1 MSIFK
6 VLIKPREYLGNIF
19 SDKKSGWQYFFVY
32 GFTFALIGPVLSFY
46 SLTYQLSYS
55 PDRTILYSLTTYF
68 MDLLIVIIFSFLLSV
83 LFGVKF
89 EKILKFYV
97 VVNIPVWIGDIF
109 DIYQPLRILSNL
121 GFIYSF
127 YILWIGIKILN
138 LRKQAVFIIGLH
150 LILYVLNALLS
161 EMIAT
166 NPLLLK
172 ILKSI

>member
-1 MSIFK
+1 MSVLK
-6 VLIKPREYLGNIF
+6 ALIKPKEYIGNIF
-19 SDKKSGWQYFFVY
+19 SDKKSGWYHFFVY
-32 GFTFALIGPVLSFY
+32 GFTFALIGPVLSLY
-46 SLTYQLSYS
+46 SLIFQMSYS
-55 PDRTILYSLTTYF
+55 FNKAVLYSLTTYF
-68 MDLLIVIIFSFLLSV
+68 MDLLTVIIFSFLLSV
-83 LFGVKF
+83 LSDLNF

-109 DIYQPLRILSNL
+109 DIYQPIRILSSL
-121 GFIYSF
+121 GFLYSF
-127 YILWIGIKILN
+127 YVLWIGIGTLN

-172 ILKSI
+172 ILKLI

>member
-1 MSIFK
+1 MSVLK
-6 VLIKPREYLGNIF
+6 ALIKPKEYIGNIF
-19 SDKKSGWQYFFVY
+19 SDKKSGWYYFFVY
-32 GFTFALIGPVLSFY
+32 GFTFALIGPVLSLY
-46 SLTYQLSYS
+46 SLIFQMSYS
-55 PDRTILYSLTTYF
+55 FNKAVLYSLTTYF
-68 MDLLIVIIFSFLLSV
+68 MDLLTVIIFSFLLSV
-83 LFGVKF
+83 LSGLNF

-109 DIYQPLRILSNL
+109 DIYQPIRILSNL
-121 GFIYSF
+121 GFLYSF
-127 YILWIGIKILN
+127 YVLWVGTGILN

-172 ILKSI
+172 ILKLI